1 MRRFTAVFA
10 FLGLVLVPAAAFAQ
24 ATITGVVRD
33 GSGAVLPGV
42 LVEAASDALIE
53 KVRSAVTDGTGQFRI
68 IDLRP
73 GTYSVTFTLTGFRQS
88 SAKASSST
96 ASSRRPSTPTCA
108 WARSRRRLP
117 SPARRR
123 SWTCRACGARR
134 PSAATSSPRF
144 PRHAPTARSCS

>member
-33 GSGAVLPGV
+33 ASGAVLPGV

-73 GTYSVTFTLTGFRQS
+73 G
-88 SAKASSST
+88 
-96 ASSRRPSTPTCA
+96 
-108 WARSRRRLP
+108 
-117 SPARRR
+117 
-123 SWTCRACGARR
+123 
-134 PSAATSSPRF
+134 
-144 PRHAPTARSCS
+144 